1 MGLLAEGESL
11 YSASNLNL
19 LHHVTAAIRAHYLYQ
34 RNVHYIIHEGEVIIV
49 DENTGRT
56 MPGRRWSE
64 GLHQAVEEKKVWKS
78 SRKTRPLQLLHSRT
92 ISVCIKIIRY
102 DRYCRY

>member
-1 MGLLAEGESL
+1 
-11 YSASNLNL
+11 
-19 LHHVTAAIRAHYLYQ
+19 VTAAIRAHYLYQ

-64 GLHQAVEEKKVWKS
+64 GLHQAVEAKEGLEIQPENQTLATTTFQPTV
-78 SRKTRPLQLLHSRT
+78 Q
-92 ISVCIKIIRY
+92 
-102 DRYCRY
+102 